1 MPERLTEALR
11 RLPILVVDD
20 NPINV
25 ELLTDL
31 LEDQG
36 FTQVEGLLESR
47 EVVARCRQSM
57 PALILLDIR
66 MPHLDG
72 HGVMRALESAFGSRG
87 PAVIVLTA
95 QVDEATRSQAL
106 SLGARDVVTKPFDH
120 GEVLQRVR
128 NALEVELRYARRHQ
142 EAVALERLVAE
153 RTRELELLSNT
164 DPVTGLP
171 NRRAL
176 MEALDGIM
184 AGERGAAVL
193 YIVLDALHDIARLHG
208 HDVAERLVAQLG
220 RGLAQWLPEGARQGL
235 WGGAE
240 LLVVLPDPGYVAL
253 LELAGTLQHW
263 LADEHAF
270 DGMSLTMASRV
281 GGAAGRGVAAQRLVQ
296 MAALALPDPGEAPVR
311 FHSDALEAAQRD
323 DLELNQAL
331 RGVTQRGELFLAY
344 QPKLRMPTG
353 EVIGAEALLRW
364 EHPGRGLISPGRFIP
379 MAEASGEILA
389 IGDWVLEHSMQALTA
404 WLAEGRVPADF
415 SLAVNVAARQLCR
428 EGFAQDL
435 LARLRR
441 HGLPVEAFS
450 IEVTESGLMADL
462 SQARKQL
469 AVLDREG
476 IRVAIDDFGTGHSSL
491 AYLKTLPVST
501 LKIDRAFVT
510 GIAEHADDRQL
521 AATVT
526 ALAHGMGC
534 DVVAEGVET
543 RGQAECLIAMGC
555 DIGQGYLY
563 ARPLPAEAFLH
574 WCADA
579 RASAETVPT
588 G

>member
-25 ELLTDL
+25 ELLIDL

-47 EVVARCRQSM
+47 EVVARCRERM

-72 HGVMRALESAFGSRG
+72 HGVMRALETAFGSRG

-106 SLGARDVVTKPFDH
+106 SLGARDVVIKPFDH

-142 EAVALERLVAE
+142 EAMALERLVAE
-153 RTRELELLSNT
+153 RTRELEQLSNT

-176 MEALDGIM
+176 MEALEGIM
-184 AGERGAAVL
+184 GGERGAAVL

-208 HDVAERLVAQLG
+208 HDVAERLVAHLG

-296 MAALALPDPGEAPVR
+296 MAALALPDSGEALVR

-344 QPKLRMPTG
+344 QPKLQMSTG
-353 EVIGAEALLRW
+353 EVVGAEALLRW
-364 EHPGRGLISPGRFIP
+364 EHPRRGLISPGRFIP

-441 HGLPVEAFS
+441 HDLPVEAFS

-462 SQARKQL
+462 AQARKQL
-469 AVLDREG
+469 EVLNDAG

-510 GIAEHADDRQL
+510 GIVEHADDRQL

-563 ARPLPAEAFLH
+563 ARPLPAEAFLR

-579 RASAETVPT
+579 LATAESAPT
-588 G
+588 R